1 MDVAHTESAQ
11 LISRLEGQVMIIPDL
26 RGMIS
31 HWPSGK
37 NVHCDVIDVLIN
49 RYLEDCDAF
58 PQDLASV
65 RDANPTLLAS
75 SLWPNVS
82 KKKLSTL
89 TLMVLWQGKLDDY
102 IEALEYQSQAKSREF
117 RFRVKEY
124 IAQYLELSE
133 GPKEPATSSIIST
146 FQPVARMICQQYNK
160 GEYEWAVTTA
170 QMRTDQAVPDQRR
183 RLKASLFE
191 YIESTVQETRYVDSG
206 EVPTNLKYE
215 MLRKKTGGTGPL
227 CSLAEFATGL
237 QWPSFVFD
245 SHPYKMMLQA
255 VAIIVGLTNDL
266 LSLGKELVRNCRGRV
281 GWRRLTLVQ
290 RKGRILNAVPVRLW
304 NSREGGGLASVVR
317 SIVDDIEKAIRHFDA
332 CERRLIT
339 KSREDAVTTRKIA
352 ATLKTICTGNLTWS
366 LACKRYNVGKPAADG
381 SLRQELRAGE

>member
-11 LISRLEGQVMIIPDL
+11 LINRLEGLVMIIPDL

-31 HWPSGK
+31 HWPSGE
-37 NVHCDVIDVLIN
+37 NVHCDIIDVLIN
-49 RYLEDCDAF
+49 RFLESCDAL
-58 PQDLASV
+58 PQDITNV

-82 KKKLSTL
+82 KKKLGTL

-102 IEALEYQSQAKSREF
+102 IEAMEHKSQAKSREF

-133 GPKEPATSSIIST
+133 GPKEPPTSSIIST

-160 GEYEWAVTTA
+160 GEYEWAPTTA
-170 QMRTDQAVPDQRR
+170 EMRSDQAVPDQRR

-191 YIESTVQETRYVDSG
+191 YIDSTVQETRYVESG
-206 EVPTNLKYE
+206 EVPTDFKYE

-227 CSLAEFATGL
+227 CALAEFATGL

-266 LSLGKELVRNCRGRV
+266 LSLRKEL
-281 GWRRLTLVQ
+281 
-290 RKGRILNAVPVRLW
+290 RKGRVLSAVPVRLW
-304 NSREGGGLASVVR
+304 NSREGGDLASVVR
-317 SIVDDIEKAIRHFDA
+317 DIVDDIEKAIRHFDA

-339 KSREDAVTTRKIA
+339 KSREDADTTRKIA

-366 LACKRYNVGKPAADG
+366 LASKRYNVGEPAADG
-381 SLRQELRAGE
+381 SLRQELRAGG

>member
-58 PQDLASV
+58 PQDLANV

-102 IEALEYQSQAKSREF
+102 IETLEYQSQAKSREF

-133 GPKEPATSSIIST
+133 GPKKPATSSIIST

-160 GEYEWAVTTA
+160 
-170 QMRTDQAVPDQRR
+170 DQRR

-191 YIESTVQETRYVDSG
+191 YIESTVQETRYVESG

-266 LSLGKELVRNCRGRV
+266 LSLGKEL
-281 GWRRLTLVQ
+281 

-304 NSREGGGLASVVR
+304 NSRKGGDLASVVR

-352 ATLKTICTGNLTWS
+352 ATLKTICTGNLTWRFVS
-366 LACKRYNVGKPAADG
+366 R
-381 SLRQELRAGE
+381 

>member
-37 NVHCDVIDVLIN
+37 NVHCNVIDVLIN
-49 RYLEDCDAF
+49 HCLQDCDAF
-58 PQDLASV
+58 PQDLANV

-75 SLWPNVS
+75 
-82 KKKLSTL
+82 STL

-160 GEYEWAVTTA
+160 
-170 QMRTDQAVPDQRR
+170 DQRR

-191 YIESTVQETRYVDSG
+191 YIDSTVQETRYVESG
-206 EVPTNLKYE
+206 EVPTDLKYE

-227 CSLAEFATGL
+227 CSEYPDGLGVKRRFADGRRFATGL

-255 VAIIVGLTNDL
+255 VAIIVGLFVLPWVENI
-266 LSLGKELVRNCRGRV
+266 GKAALTTVQQHERLALVRKGA
-281 GWRRLTLVQ
+281 
-290 RKGRILNAVPVRLW
+290 GRILNAVPVRLW
-304 NSREGGGLASVVR
+304 NSREGGDLASVVR

-339 KSREDAVTTRKIA
+339 KSREDADTTRKIA